1 MLSGSQKKAEQL
13 GIPSLNGFGKGTAE
27 ARAAVAAKGA
37 PLPTT
42 AKHRAVD
49 DVGAFSYSFIHKCLP
64 RDGPFTFL
72 KSAWKPFQKGQ
83 YLHPW

>member
-1 MLSGSQKKAEQL
+1 LSGSQEKAEQL

-49 DVGAFSYSFIHKCLP
+49 DVGAFSYGFIRKCLP
-64 RDGPFTFL
+64 QDGPFGFL
-72 KSAWKPFQKGQ
+72 KSVRKTFQKGQ
-83 YLHPW
+83 CLHPW